1 MRVVVHPG
9 TMEIGGSQ
17 LNAVELAA
25 RVRDLGHDVLVFAPD
40 GALGPVAEG
49 LGLEHVRSR
58 TEGRPS
64 WRDVRSLHS
73 LVRRRDV
80 DLVHAYEWA
89 PAANAAAVAALVP
102 RLATVTTVLSMSVPA
117 EVPRY
122 GDLVVGT
129 EALRAQQAALRPR
142 VHLMEPPID
151 TRRSSPRE
159 PRAARARLGL
169 DAGATI
175 VSVVCRLSDD
185 LGKLAGVLAAVRVV
199 GRLARTDRVQL
210 LVAGDGPGLGRVRA
224 EGAAVDAAAGRS
236 VVVCTGGL
244 LDPSDA
250 YAAADVVL
258 GMGSSALKGMAFGKP
273 LVVQGEEGYWRLLD
287 AGSAPEF
294 LARGF
299 HGHGGAGEAD
309 LEAILR
315 ALDDTATR
323 GLLGAFGRDLVCRRF
338 SLDAAA
344 DRLVDLYDDA
354 LRRPRRERR
363 AVAEAVHVGRELGKA
378 AVADWVR
385 RHLGGGLRST
395 RRRARGQGTGTSPS
409 PGPSGLALSVTEG
422 GR

>member
-1 MRVVVHPG
+1 MVHPG

-25 RVRDLGHDVLVFAPD
+25 RVRDLGHEVVVFAPD
-40 GALGPVAEG
+40 GALVPVATG
-49 LGLEHVRSR
+49 LGLEHVPARA
-58 TEGRPS
+58 EGRPS
-64 WRDVRSLHS
+64 WRDVRTLRA
-73 LVRRRDV
+73 LVRRRGVDV
-80 DLVHAYEWA
+80 VHAYEWA
-89 PAANAAAVAALVP
+89 PAANAAAVAAVVP

-122 GDLVVGT
+122 ADLVVGT
-129 EALRAQQAALRPR
+129 EALREQQSRVRPR

-151 TRRSSPRE
+151 TRRNSPRD

-169 DAGATI
+169 DPDGVV
-175 VSVVCRLSDD
+175 VSVVCRLSED
-185 LGKLAGVLAAVRVV
+185 LGKLDGVLAAVRVV
-199 GRLARTDRVQL
+199 GRLARTARVQL
-210 LVAGDGPGLGRVRA
+210 VVAGEGPGLDRVRT
-224 EGAAVDAAAGRS
+224 EAATVDRRVGRP

-244 LDPSDA
+244 LDPADA

-315 ALDDTATR
+315 GLDDPTTL

-344 DRLVDLYDDA
+344 ERLADLYDDA
-354 LRRPRRERR
+354 VRRPPGLRRAR
-363 AVAEAVHVGRELGKA
+363 ADAVRVGRELGKA
-378 AVADWVR
+378 ALADWDR
-385 RHLGGGLRST
+385 RHLDGRLRST
-395 RRRARGQGTGTSPS
+395 RRRTHPPAPAGSA
-409 PGPSGLALSVTEG
+409 GPEGHRRGLAVADG